1 MPSITDTKNALLLG
15 DILVNTI
22 NGKPIPASLVY
33 TTRMS
38 PHTAGKLTIQKALF
52 QSECPFSFQVFLK
65 SEDGNTLNEI
75 FPDVSWTISQ
85 LVLDFGQYFS
95 EEIVIVYTGNL

>member
-1 MPSITDTKNALLLG
+1 MPNLTDTKNALLLG

-22 NGKPIPASLVY
+22 NGKSMPASLAY
-33 TTRMS
+33 TTIMS
-38 PHTAGKLTIQKALF
+38 PHAGGRLTISKSQF
-52 QSECPFSFQVFLK
+52 QSECPFTFQVFLK
-65 SEDGNTLNEI
+65 SSDGNTLKEI

-95 EEIVIVYTGNL
+95 EEIVIVYTANL